1 MNDTDDTIPRVPR
14 REFIQWLGAGLLISV
29 LPLPTEGQNA
39 PRGRRGGTIL
49 ARVHVAAN
57 GPVTVLTGKIE
68 MGQGARAEL
77 TQAAAEELRLAPD
90 QVRLVMGDTDL
101 VPDDGPSAGSRTTP
115 ATVPAVRQ
123 GAAAAREV
131 LREYAARK
139 WGVDKAEIGFRDG
152 RLVHSASNHTASY
165 GELAAAEDLFKTLDQ
180 PVPANVELT
189 PVKDWKVLGVSYP
202 RPNLRDLVTGAHPF
216 PSDYHPPGMLYG
228 KVLRPPAFGAK
239 LKTVDLA
246 AAKAMKEVVVA
257 EEEGFVGVAAP
268 TSARA
273 REALE
278 ALVKTAVW
286 DTTPQPSS
294 EEIYDYLRNKAAA
307 RGRDAEAKPVV
318 PGPAEQVFRQT
329 YHAAYIQHAP
339 METRAALAAWEEGK
353 LTVWTGTQ
361 NPFGYVR
368 EVAGALKV
376 SPDRVRIVVPDFGGG
391 LGGKHTAEAAIEAAR
406 LARAAGR
413 PVMVKWTRAEEFTWA
428 YFRPAAV
435 MDIQAVLGADGTIQS
450 WEHVTI
456 NAGGSALETPYH
468 IAKKRCPSVNSESP
482 LRQGSYR
489 GLAAAANN
497 FARES
502 AMDELASLAGKDPLE
517 FRLAHLDHP
526 RLRAVLETAAE
537 KFGWKGRA
545 APKGGEVGVGL
556 ACGTEKG
563 SYVAACVEVTVDR
576 DRGRIQVKRVCEA
589 FECGAV
595 LNPDNLRAQIQ
606 GCIIMGIGPAL
617 WEEMKFA
624 AGRMQNA
631 AFGQYRVPR
640 MDDVPALDIQVLDR
654 PDLASVGAGETP
666 MIAVAPAIAN
676 AVCHLTGRRLRR
688 MPLVWEV

>member
-1 MNDTDDTIPRVPR
+1 MNDFDDAISRVPR

-29 LPLPTEGQNA
+29 LPLPTEAQNA
-39 PRGRRGGTIL
+39 PRGRRGGTML

-57 GPVTVLTGKIE
+57 GAVTVLTGKIE

-101 VPDDGPSAGSRTTP
+101 VPDDGLSAGSRTTP
-115 ATVPAVRQ
+115 STVPAVRQ
-123 GAAAAREV
+123 GAAAAREA
-131 LREYAARK
+131 LKEYAAKK
-139 WGVDKAEIGFRDG
+139 WGVDKTEIVFQDG
-152 RLVHSASNHTASY
+152 RLVHGASNRTASY
-165 GELAAAEDLFKTLDQ
+165 GELAAAEDLSKALDQ
-180 PVPANVELT
+180 PIPANVELT

-202 RPNLRDLVTGAHPF
+202 RPNLRDLVTGTHPF

-228 KVLRPPAFGAK
+228 KVLRPPAIGAK
-239 LKTVDLA
+239 LKRVDLA
-246 AAKAMKEVVVA
+246 AAKAMKDVVVA

-268 TSARA
+268 TTARA

-278 ALVKTAVW
+278 TMAKTAVW
-286 DTTPQPSS
+286 DTPPQPSS
-294 EEIYDYLRNKAAA
+294 EEIYDYLRKKASA
-307 RGRDAEAKPVV
+307 RGRDAELGPVA
-318 PGPAEQVFRQT
+318 PGPTERVLSQT

-339 METRAALAAWEEGK
+339 METRTALASWDEGK

-368 EVAGALKV
+368 EVAGAMKV
-376 SPDRVRIVVPDFGGG
+376 SPDQVRIVVPDFGGG
-391 LGGKHTAEAAIEAAR
+391 FGGKHTAEAAIEAAR
-406 LARAAGR
+406 LARVAGH
-413 PVMVKWTRAEEFTWA
+413 PVMLKWTRAEEFTWA
-428 YFRPAAV
+428 CFRPAAV
-435 MDIQAVLGADGTIQS
+435 MDIKAVLGADGTILS

-456 NAGGSALETPYH
+456 NAGGSALDTPYH
-468 IAKKRCPSVNSESP
+468 IARKHCPSVNSESP

-489 GLAAAANN
+489 GLAATANN

-502 AMDELASLAGKDPLE
+502 AMDELAVMAGKDPLE

-537 KFGWKGRA
+537 KFGWKAKA
-545 APKGGEVGVGL
+545 ALKGGETGVGL

-595 LNPDNLRAQIQ
+595 LNPANLRAQIQ

-624 AGRMQNA
+624 AGQIQNA
-631 AFGQYRVPR
+631 AFGKYRVPR
-640 MDDVPALDIQVLDR
+640 MDDVPELDIHVLDR
-654 PDLASVGAGETP
+654 SDLASVGAGETP
-666 MIAVAPAIAN
+666 LIAVAPAIAN
-676 AVCHLTGRRLRR
+676 AVFQLTGKRIRR
-688 MPLVWEV
+688 MPMVWEV